1 MRKESRIK
9 DIFRE
14 VNRQVSFIEQCRRHN
29 ISIWECPQF
38 LFMMMG
44 ILMIAVIIIIYIFGG
59 RFLINPEVITV
70 TLSVVTV
77 ILFIISFVITQSFER
92 MAEAS
97 RMKTEFINIISHQI
111 RAPLTSLRW
120 THDLLSGG
128 EGNFTDEQ
136 KRMLKDMHGSI
147 KRMIKIASD
156 LLIASKIERG
166 KFVLKKERY
175 SLEETVRRAMDE
187 SDVLTVLKVE
197 GDMPFLNGDEFH
209 VRSAIVN
216 LLDNASKHGGDKVEA
231 EIRRNGN
238 KVVLIVRDNGP
249 GISEE
254 DREKLFQ
261 KFFRGKNTPKYSN
274 QGIGLGLFV
283 AKSIVEKE
291 GGSIGFNSDKS
302 WGTEF
307 RISLPIHL

>member
-1 MRKESRIK
+1 MI
-9 DIFRE
+9 
-14 VNRQVSFIEQCRRHN
+14 
-29 ISIWECPQF
+29 
-38 LFMMMG
+38 MG
-44 ILMIAVIIIIYIFGG
+44 ILMIGVIIIIYILGG

-77 ILFIISFVITQSFER
+77 ILFIVSFVITQSFER

-128 EGNFTDEQ
+128 EENLTDTQ

-197 GDMPFLNGDEFH
+197 KNVPFLNGDEFH

-231 EIRRNGN
+231 EIKRNGDN
-238 KVVLIVRDNGP
+238 VVLIVRDNGP
-249 GISEE
+249 GISKE
-254 DREKLFQ
+254 DREKIFQ
-261 KFFRGKNTPKYSN
+261 KFFRGKNIQKYSN

-283 AKSIVEKE
+283 AKSIVKKE
-291 GGSIGFNSDKS
+291 GGSIEFDSDKS
-302 WGTEF
+302 RGTEF
-307 RISLPIHL
+307 RISLPIHP